1 MARPRRSTRLAA
13 NAALEES
20 TLPKQE
26 LGSVEEADE
35 TSPVEKTPA
44 KKSKLPKST
53 KSARGKT
60 PKTQPVESSPSRA
73 RDTAKDEAP
82 AASSPFPRTPASS
95 AIKPPATEMHPEHY
109 HASTAAPSSALHLG
123 FSDINPAGPLNSSPT
138 VEVTQRAAA
147 APSRRTSTVPSA
159 PFTFHL
165 ENPGAATGGLS
176 ERTKA
181 LLEDMRGDIEQIAA
195 DLRAKRDQEKAE
207 AEANGRKIASAKG
220 KRGRFSD
227 VHWKELQKMDSI
239 VNHPSVQ
246 RYKTLNSN
254 GSSSS
259 IAGNGPTS
267 PAQLTKGIKR
277 TQSKANLNDSEA
289 RRGVVTAES
298 SRKPPAKFPISPAKR
313 QNGLFGGS
321 SDEVP
326 VSAVKRAR
334 QRIED
339 DASSARPVS
348 RDASS
353 IPRPTTAGR
362 EGPSLPRSHTT
373 TSALM
378 TPTKS
383 SLARSVASAA
393 KPGPSGALSATA
405 PPGRLKTSAS
415 NSSLAMASKI
425 AAPVRSPSRFDRIK
439 SMLRGG
445 QKDAGPKPSS
455 TLPVPKASG
464 LKTPSTSNLD
474 KPLPAV
480 PATTPSRKL
489 MKRVVFTPDSK
500 KPVTFL
506 GNDRT
511 PSPLKS
517 ILKSGLPR
525 SKTMGKL
532 PEVHYPNLDTVMDE
546 GEGQESSVPAVQ
558 YPDLQTLTDGPPEP
572 TTNLETDGLSSAVP
586 GTFTFRSDHTIEF
599 GGTSPVGFGG
609 SRGQSSVR
617 HVRQSTMAPQSP
629 MAMPGSFP
637 DSVSEFSHG
646 GSGISGQRENKEN
659 RAPAAFLPA
668 VKHGL
673 DNKKRHRADSDDED
687 EDSDERATKRAR
699 QIEDGEALFGSSRGA
714 KGSVSVPPK
723 ARKQHPRTM
732 LYSSPKKPS
741 EFPGVG
747 TKTPS
752 PVKRSGIS
760 LSRLSMLAR
769 PKMRKHRYLP
779 QPTIVP
785 WCMLLCWLD
794 EKTQPSMRSILK
806 TSVSAWRPVLSTA
819 ASEPSIPI
827 RRDTLDP
834 RYQPV
839 FICSFCHQAYC
850 SPPHVVGKSARL
862 TCEGCY
868 RTLIDL
874 AVCWKCGELVYRGDA
889 CVSLGW
895 CFWHRVCF
903 GCLFCGGRTSVQ
915 EAWGKCDS
923 GGDMGTERC
932 TQGWDGD
939 GHGIGQGD
947 DWQEQPHSGRG
958 AAVELD
964 EIPLCQHCLLNM
976 EGDGVDED
984 EIVRLALDSAHQRD
998 VELIRARY
1006 EKNKQATSGP
1016 HATMPKAQD
1025 EVHCQLTSS
1034 IAVVSQV
1041 DAVCPDHIETDGAA
1055 SMTGG
1060 KHMNPFSN
1068 TIYVSM
1074 SDPLNG
1080 PSFKPRPTKSIPLQM
1095 QPFAR
1100 HGNDAFKLTG
1110 LTCSCATGT
1119 PRPQI
1124 QRQRYSYVSNEP
1136 NLRPSLHM
1144 SLGWTSTS
1152 IKSFDGPATKPSNPT
1167 RDCICTRARAAST
1180 SLEWLG
1186 EYEHIAP
1193 ATATTRPSGSD
1204 GIPSAASRNAGA
1216 H

>member
-13 NAALEES
+13 NAAPEES

-26 LGSVEEADE
+26 LGSVEETEE
-35 TSPVEKTPA
+35 TTPVEKTPA
-44 KKSKLPKST
+44 KKSKLPKSSR
-53 KSARGKT
+53 SARGRAAKS
-60 PKTQPVESSPSRA
+60 QPVESSPSRA
-73 RDTAKDEAP
+73 HVTARDEP
-82 AASSPFPRTPASS
+82 YAASSPFPRTPASS

-138 VEVTQRAAA
+138 IEVTQRAAA

-165 ENPGAATGGLS
+165 ENPSAATGGLS

-246 RYKTLNSN
+246 RYKTMNSN

-259 IAGNGPTS
+259 IAGNVSTS
-267 PAQLTKGIKR
+267 PAQLTKGVKR
-277 TQSKANLNDSEA
+277 TQSKANLNDPEL
-289 RRGVVTAES
+289 RRGVATAES

-326 VSAVKRAR
+326 ASAVKRAR

-339 DASSARPVS
+339 DASTARPVS

-362 EGPSLPRSHTT
+362 EGPGLPRSHTAV
-373 TSALM
+373 SALM

-393 KPGPSGALSATA
+393 KPGPSGALTAPA

-415 NSSLAMASKI
+415 NSSLTMASKI

-445 QKDAGPKPSS
+445 QKDDVPKPGSA
-455 TLPVPKASG
+455 LPVPKASG
-464 LKTPSTSNLD
+464 LTTPSASNLD

-525 SKTMGKL
+525 SKTMSKL

-546 GEGQESSVPAVQ
+546 GEDQESSVPAVQ

-572 TTNLETDGLSSAVP
+572 TTTSEAGGLGSAVP

-617 HVRQSTMAPQSP
+617 HVRQSIMPSQSP
-629 MAMPGSFP
+629 RAMPGSFP
-637 DSVSEFSHG
+637 DSVSEFTHG
-646 GSGISGQRENKEN
+646 GAGNSGQRENKEN
-659 RAPAAFLPA
+659 RAPSVFLPA

-673 DNKKRHRADSDDED
+673 GNKKRHRADSDDED
-687 EDSDERATKRAR
+687 EVSEERVTKRAR
-699 QIEDGEALFGSSRGA
+699 QIEDGEALFGSSHGA

-741 EFPGVG
+741 EFPGAH
-747 TKTPS
+747 
-752 PVKRSGIS
+752 RS
-760 LSRLSMLAR
+760 
-769 PKMRKHRYLP
+769 
-779 QPTIVP
+779 
-785 WCMLLCWLD
+785 
-794 EKTQPSMRSILK
+794 TQSILN
-806 TSVSAWRPVLSTA
+806 TSVPSRRPMLSAA
-819 ASEPSIPI
+819 ASEPSISTFKPAF
-827 RRDTLDP
+827 RDFLDP
-834 RYQPV
+834 QHRPA
-839 FICSFCHQAYC
+839 FICSFCHRPHR
-850 SPPHVVGKSARL
+850 SPAHVVGESARL

-868 RTLIDL
+868 RALIDL

-903 GCLFCGGRTSVQ
+903 GCLFCGGKTSAREQ
-915 EAWGKCDS
+915 WGGC
-923 GGDMGTERC
+923 GGE
-932 TQGWDGD
+932 GD
-939 GHGIGQGD
+939 WREEPGG
-947 DWQEQPHSGRG
+947 GRG

-976 EGDGVDED
+976 AGDGAEED
-984 EIVRLALDSAHQRD
+984 KIVRLALGSARQGD

-1006 EKNKQATSGP
+1006 EKNKQATLGSLE
-1016 HATMPKAQD
+1016 AMPEAQD
-1025 EVHCQLTSS
+1025 SLQCELVPPEVV
-1034 IAVVSQV
+1034 AAQV
-1041 DAVCPDHIETDGAA
+1041 DTTCYEHIETDGVA
-1055 SMTGG
+1055 SPVTED
-1060 KHMNPFSN
+1060 PSSTTF
-1068 TIYVSM
+1068 YVSM
-1074 SDPLNG
+1074 SDPFNG
-1080 PSFKPRPTKSIPLQM
+1080 PSFKPSPTKSIPLQM
-1095 QPFAR
+1095 QPFTR
-1100 HGNDAFKLTG
+1100 HGNVDDGILPREQSSYQRHVASSRVIRSASVAPPGVHNIYTKAVRTDKLPSFPSRDAFKRTG
-1110 LTCSCATGT
+1110 LTCSGAEDS

-1124 QRQRYSYVSNEP
+1124 RRQRYSYVSNEP
-1136 NLRPSLHM
+1136 NLRPSLHGQ
-1144 SLGWTSTS
+1144 S
-1152 IKSFDGPATKPSNPT
+1152 
-1167 RDCICTRARAAST
+1167 
-1180 SLEWLG
+1180 
-1186 EYEHIAP
+1186 
-1193 ATATTRPSGSD
+1193 
-1204 GIPSAASRNAGA
+1204 
-1216 H
+1216 

>member
-13 NAALEES
+13 NAASEES

-26 LGSVEEADE
+26 LGSVEETDE
-35 TSPVEKTPA
+35 TTPVEKTPA
-44 KKSKLPKST
+44 KKSKLPKSSR
-53 KSARGKT
+53 SARGRAVKI
-60 PKTQPVESSPSRA
+60 QPAESSPSRA
-73 RDTAKDEAP
+73 HDTAKDEAH

-138 VEVTQRAAA
+138 MEVTQRAAA

-165 ENPGAATGGLS
+165 ENPNAATGGLS

-246 RYKTLNSN
+246 RYKTMNSN

-259 IAGNGPTS
+259 IAGNVSTS

-277 TQSKANLNDSEA
+277 TQSKANLNDSEP
-289 RRGVVTAES
+289 RRGTVTAES

-313 QNGLFGGS
+313 QNGLFGGG

-326 VSAVKRAR
+326 QSAVKRAR

-339 DASSARPVS
+339 DASTARPVS

-362 EGPSLPRSHTT
+362 EGPGLPRSHTT
-373 TSALM
+373 VPALM

-383 SLARSVASAA
+383 SLARSAASAA
-393 KPGPSGALSATA
+393 KPGPSGTLTAPA

-425 AAPVRSPSRFDRIK
+425 AVPVRSPSRFDRIK
-439 SMLRGG
+439 SMLRGV
-445 QKDAGPKPSS
+445 QKDDSPKPGSA
-455 TLPVPKASG
+455 LPVPRASG
-464 LKTPSTSNLD
+464 LKTPSASNLE

-558 YPDLQTLTDGPPEP
+558 YPDLQTLTDGPPDL
-572 TTNLETDGLSSAVP
+572 TTTSETDGLGSAVP

-617 HVRQSTMAPQSP
+617 HVRQSIMPSQSS

-637 DSVSEFSHG
+637 DSVTEFTNG
-646 GSGISGQRENKEN
+646 GGGNSGQRENKEN
-659 RAPAAFLPA
+659 RAPSAFLPA

-673 DNKKRHRADSDDED
+673 GNKKRHRADSDDED
-687 EDSDERATKRAR
+687 EVFEERATKRAR

-769 PKMRKHRYLP
+769 PKMRK
-779 QPTIVP
+779 
-785 WCMLLCWLD
+785 
-794 EKTQPSMRSILK
+794 
-806 TSVSAWRPVLSTA
+806 
-819 ASEPSIPI
+819 
-827 RRDTLDP
+827 
-834 RYQPV
+834 
-839 FICSFCHQAYC
+839 
-850 SPPHVVGKSARL
+850 
-862 TCEGCY
+862 
-868 RTLIDL
+868 
-874 AVCWKCGELVYRGDA
+874 
-889 CVSLGW
+889 
-895 CFWHRVCF
+895 
-903 GCLFCGGRTSVQ
+903 
-915 EAWGKCDS
+915 
-923 GGDMGTERC
+923 
-932 TQGWDGD
+932 
-939 GHGIGQGD
+939 
-947 DWQEQPHSGRG
+947 
-958 AAVELD
+958 
-964 EIPLCQHCLLNM
+964 
-976 EGDGVDED
+976 
-984 EIVRLALDSAHQRD
+984 
-998 VELIRARY
+998 
-1006 EKNKQATSGP
+1006 
-1016 HATMPKAQD
+1016 
-1025 EVHCQLTSS
+1025 
-1034 IAVVSQV
+1034 
-1041 DAVCPDHIETDGAA
+1041 
-1055 SMTGG
+1055 
-1060 KHMNPFSN
+1060 
-1068 TIYVSM
+1068 
-1074 SDPLNG
+1074 
-1080 PSFKPRPTKSIPLQM
+1080 
-1095 QPFAR
+1095 
-1100 HGNDAFKLTG
+1100 
-1110 LTCSCATGT
+1110 
-1119 PRPQI
+1119 
-1124 QRQRYSYVSNEP
+1124 
-1136 NLRPSLHM
+1136 
-1144 SLGWTSTS
+1144 
-1152 IKSFDGPATKPSNPT
+1152 
-1167 RDCICTRARAAST
+1167 
-1180 SLEWLG
+1180 
-1186 EYEHIAP
+1186 
-1193 ATATTRPSGSD
+1193 
-1204 GIPSAASRNAGA
+1204 
-1216 H
+1216 